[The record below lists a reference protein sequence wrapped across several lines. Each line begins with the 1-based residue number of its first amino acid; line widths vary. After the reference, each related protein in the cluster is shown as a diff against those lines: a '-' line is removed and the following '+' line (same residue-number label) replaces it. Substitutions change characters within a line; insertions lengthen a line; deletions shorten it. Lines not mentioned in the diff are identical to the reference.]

1 MISELTTFR
10 HLAPRRR
17 FRGKRRYF
25 QRILREAREF
35 ALRPEHGDYWDLWHY
50 HADWP
55 GWGNLRWKYRLQ
67 HLQALVIV
75 YRNIASA
82 RFTIPFQ
89 SWIYLSGRNAGEDAT
104 YLHTPNPYATEFP
117 LPLDNVEWGHSAL
130 LQTFTQ
136 LLPGL
141 SLRIGKSRHYDRW
154 AEPPRVT
161 TSFFV
166 YSPGV
171 GVPLE
176 RVA

>member
-1 MISELTTFR
+1 M
-10 HLAPRRR
+10 
-17 FRGKRRYF
+17 G
-25 QRILREAREF
+25 Q
-35 ALRPEHGDYWDLWHY
+35 
-50 HADWP
+50 
-55 GWGNLRWKYRLQ
+55 
-67 HLQALVIV
+67 
-75 YRNIASA
+75 
-82 RFTIPFQ
+82 
-89 SWIYLSGRNAGEDAT
+89 
-104 YLHTPNPYATEFP
+104 PYATEFP

-141 SLRIGKSRHYDRW
+141 SLRISKSRHYDRW